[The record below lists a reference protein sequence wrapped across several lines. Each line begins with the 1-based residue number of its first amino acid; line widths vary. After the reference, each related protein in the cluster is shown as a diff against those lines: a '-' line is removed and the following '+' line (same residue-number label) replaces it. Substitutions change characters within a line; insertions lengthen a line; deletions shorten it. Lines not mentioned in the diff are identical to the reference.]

1 LLKNI
6 TQSLAGRTVLLK
18 LLPFSIQEIKS
29 MTKNFD
35 ADDFLYFG
43 FYPGV
48 YKEKLNH
55 QNEIDIVFKRGSLL
69 IPVDVKSTQTFNPNF
84 FRSLNYLAK
93 LSPDRIKTGFV
104 VYDGQIEQ
112 TVGHFEILNFRK
124 VDQIA
129 RMLNSSFE
137 IL

>member
-1 LLKNI
+1 MKNI
-6 TQSLAGRTVLLK
+6 
-18 LLPFSIQEIKS
+18 
-29 MTKNFD
+29 TKNFD

-55 QNEIDIVFKRGSLL
+55 QNEVDIVFKSGSLL
-69 IPVDVKSTQTFNPNF
+69 IPIEAKSAQTSNLSF
-84 FRSLNYLAK
+84 FKSSNYLAK
-93 LSPDRIKTGFV
+93 LFPDRVKTGFI

-112 TVGHFEILNFRK
+112 KVSQFEILNFRK